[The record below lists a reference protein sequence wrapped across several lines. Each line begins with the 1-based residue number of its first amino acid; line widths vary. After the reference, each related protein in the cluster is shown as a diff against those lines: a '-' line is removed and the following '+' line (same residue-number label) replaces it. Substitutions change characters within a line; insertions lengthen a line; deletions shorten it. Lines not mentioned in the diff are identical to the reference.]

1 MSMYPH
7 GRWAWLPLLF
17 VLTSCTES
25 SVLADPKLQELRAMT
40 EQVDGER
47 LMGDVRAL
55 HAAHLSDT
63 PLDHTVWKNQ
73 ELLAPHWHSH
83 TRLKSG
89 ELMESR
95 LRGLDLTVSRQNT
108 PHERLP
114 TSNVIARLP
123 GVTRPEEVV
132 LVGAHFDAFH
142 GGADDN
148 STGVAGILELA
159 RILSQYRFDRTI
171 LFVGFD
177 LEEIGG
183 YGSYRL
189 LSSRTGSS
197 EKLVASL
204 VLDCIGYYDTTPGSQ
219 ATLPGFPSP
228 RSADFLAVIGNDS
241 SSRMASEFYALSRE
255 LSLIHTVPMLATGNG
270 LNPLSEPLLRSDH
283 ALLWLAGE
291 RALFVTD
298 TAVFRNRH
306 YHQVTDTPETL
317 HPELFRKAVQSTL
330 AAVAYWAGGPR

>member
-1 MSMYPH
+1 MSLRPH
-7 GRWAWLPLLF
+7 VGWAWLSVLF
-17 VLTSCTES
+17 ALSSCTDS
-25 SVLADPKLQELRAMT
+25 SVLVAPDLPALRAMT
-40 EQVDGER
+40 EQVDAGR

-55 HAAHLSDT
+55 HEAHLSDT
-63 PLDHTVWKNQ
+63 PLDYTGRKHH
-73 ELLAPHWHSH
+73 ELLLPHWQSH
-83 TRLKSG
+83 TRLESG
-89 ELMESR
+89 KLMESR
-95 LRGLDLTVSRQNT
+95 LRELGLTVSRQVT
-108 PHERLP
+108 PHESLP

-123 GVTRPEEVV
+123 GVSRPEEVI

-148 STGVAGILELA
+148 SSGVAAILELA

-171 LFVGFD
+171 LLVGFD
-177 LEEIGG
+177 LEEVGG

-189 LSSRTGSS
+189 LSSRTGGE

-204 VLDCIGYYDTTPGSQ
+204 VLDCIGYYDTTRGSQ
-219 ATLPGFPSP
+219 ASLPGFPSP
-228 RSADFLAVIGNDS
+228 DSADFLAVIGNHDS
-241 SSRMASEFYALSRE
+241 GRMASEFYALSRE
-255 LSLIHTVPMLATGNG
+255 LALIRTVPMLTSGNG

-283 ALLWLAGE
+283 ALFWLAGE

-298 TAVFRNRH
+298 TAIFRNRN